1 MLPLEIGLQVLS
13 ILASFASGCWL
24 GRSRCKVRF
33 ELENAEERDETFV
46 DALLPCVPKKWRRQI
61 TPKSGPLPSPPGN
74 LHGA

>member
-1 MLPLEIGLQVLS
+1 MRVIFKMLPLEISLQVLS

-33 ELENAEERDETFV
+33 ELENAEERDETF
-46 DALLPCVPKKWRRQI
+46 ALLPCFPRR
-61 TPKSGPLPSPPGN
+61 KSGPLPSPPRN